1 LRLSEKILIIEDEA
15 SLARFIELELTF
27 EGYSVTICNDGR
39 EGYERFNKEEF
50 DLVLLDLMLPSLN
63 GMEIC
68 RRIRRVSNVPII
80 MLTAKDEIM
89 DKVAGLDSGA
99 NDYMTKPFA
108 IEELLARMRVAFR
121 KVKKTNSKEND
132 IVSFMDISIDTR
144 KMLAKVGKTPVDLT
158 KKEYEL
164 LLYLAKN
171 KNTVL
176 TREQIFNGVWGYD
189 YLGGSNI
196 VDVYVRYLR
205 TKIDEKFGKKYIYTA
220 RGTGYFVKDEE

>member
-1 LRLSEKILIIEDEA
+1 MGERILIIEDEI

-27 EGYSVTICNDGR
+27 EGYSVTVCNDGR
-39 EGYERFNKEEF
+39 EGFERFGVDSF
-50 DLVLLDLMLPSLN
+50 DLVLLDLMLPGLN

-68 RRIRRVSNVPII
+68 RRIRRISTVPII

-108 IEELLARMRVAFR
+108 IEELLARMRVALR
-121 KVKKTNSKEND
+121 KVKETTEKANET
-132 IVSFMDISIDTR
+132 VGFMDITIDVG
-144 KMLAKVGKTPVDLT
+144 KMLVKADKTPVELT

-164 LLYLAKN
+164 LLFLARN

-176 TREQIFNGVWGYD
+176 TRDQIFHSVWGYD

-205 TKIDEKFGKKYIYTA
+205 TKLDEKFGKKYIYTA
-220 RGTGYFVKDEE
+220 RGMGYFVKDE

>member
-1 LRLSEKILIIEDEA
+1 LGERILIIEDEI

-27 EGYSVTICNDGR
+27 EGYSVTVCNDGR
-39 EGYERFNKEEF
+39 EGFERFGVDSF
-50 DLVLLDLMLPSLN
+50 DLVLLDLMLPGLN

-68 RRIRRVSNVPII
+68 RRIRRISTVPII

-108 IEELLARMRVAFR
+108 IEELLARMRVALR
-121 KVKKTNSKEND
+121 KVKETTEKANET
-132 IVSFMDISIDTR
+132 VGFMDITIDVG
-144 KMLAKVGKTPVDLT
+144 KMLVKADKTPVELT

-164 LLYLAKN
+164 LLFLARN

-176 TREQIFNGVWGYD
+176 TRDQIFHSVWGYD

-205 TKIDEKFGKKYIYTA
+205 TKLDEKFGKKYIYTA
-220 RGTGYFVKDEE
+220 RGMGYFVKDE